1 MKLSVQNK
9 AVAVLGAV
17 IVLVF
22 VLGVFALAEL
32 HNANR
37 AVHLIAG
44 DAAATGT
51 IGAQIR
57 ALVNASQSRLGLSG
71 VVIVG
76 LALVASI
83 GAIGAGALFE
93 RRVKRATRSIEAAVK
108 AISSGT
114 VAEPLDESTVG
125 EQASGVAAEV
135 RSMVEYLRRTVE
147 VAEKVAGGDPTVQF
161 EPRSEQ
167 DQLSASLATIARK
180 LRELSKENDQLRAS
194 DRERASI
201 DALTGLPNRAALM
214 RDLEASLA
222 HVDQCP
228 ELTLALFDLDGF
240 KPYNDAFSHP
250 AGDALLVRL
259 AERLRRALDG
269 SSACYRMGGDEFCVL
284 ATAGEKAGN
293 AVARRAA
300 KALSERGEAFTVTSS
315 FGVAFLPKEASS
327 ASDALRLAD
336 KRMYEQKLAHASVSR
351 ESTTVLL
358 KMLGERNP
366 DLIERASEVAELAI
380 ATAQALGLPDTEI
393 ARIELAAKL
402 RDVGKSA
409 IPDMILNK
417 PGPLDEEEWVFMRR
431 HTQIGARIISA
442 APSLAGAAELVRS
455 HHEWYD
461 GNGYPD
467 SLAGDA
473 IPIGAQ
479 IISVCDAFGAMT
491 SNRAHRSALRDDDA
505 LDELNRGAGTQFN
518 PLVVRTFAKL
528 LARRNRPQAG
538 RMRIS

>member
-1 MKLSVQNK
+1 
-9 AVAVLGAV
+9 VL
-17 IVLVF
+17 VLVF
-22 VLGVFALAEL
+22 ALGVVALAEL

-51 IGAQIR
+51 IGGQIR
-57 ALVNASQSRLGLSG
+57 ALSSASQSRFGLSAA
-71 VVIVG
+71 VIVVLV
-76 LALVASI
+76 LAASI
-83 GAIGAGALFE
+83 GTIGAGTLFE
-93 RRVKRATRSIEAAVK
+93 RRIKRATRSIESAVK
-108 AISSGT
+108 AIASGAASGAI
-114 VAEPLDESTVG
+114 AEQLDEGAGDEQQGSMAG
-125 EQASGVAAEV
+125 EVK
-135 RSMVEYLRRTVE
+135 SMVEYLRNTVE
-147 VAEKVAGGDPTVQF
+147 VAAKVAAGDPTAQF

-167 DQLSASLATIARK
+167 DALGVSLASITRN
-180 LRELSKENDQLRAS
+180 LRQLTRENDRLRAS
-194 DRERASI
+194 DRDRATT

-214 RDLEASLA
+214 RDLEASMT
-222 HVDQCP
+222 HVDECP

-284 ATAGEKAGN
+284 ATAGQKAGN

-300 KALSERGEAFTVTSS
+300 KALSEHGEAFTVTCS

-336 KRMYEQKLAHASVSR
+336 KRMYEQKMAHASVSR

-358 KMLGERNP
+358 RMLGERNP
-366 DLIERASEVAELAI
+366 DLIERASEVAELAV
-380 ATAQALGLPDTEI
+380 AMAHELGLPDTEI
-393 ARIELAAKL
+393 ARVELAAKL

-431 HTQIGARIISA
+431 HPQIGARIISA
-442 APSLAGAAELVRS
+442 APSLAGAAGLVRA
-455 HHEWYD
+455 HHEWHD
-461 GNGYPD
+461 GHGYPD
-467 SLAGDA
+467 RLAGDA

-479 IISVCDAFGAMT
+479 IICVCAAFGAMT
-491 SNRAHRSALRDDDA
+491 SNRSYRSALSDDEA
-505 LDELNRGAGTQFN
+505 LDEINRGAGSQFN

-528 LARRNRPQAG
+528 LGRRNRPEAG
-538 RMRIS
+538 RMRVFN